1 MILHRI
7 LCFVAFMAIGVLQD
21 GYGQAQ
27 QQRSQQQRSPSG
39 LFELSV
45 PGNTE
50 SSLARLSPEVLV
62 IQDISGNITRY
73 KRFPKYDTADGTLQG
88 YSSREAQQVIR
99 WPVDNAGR
107 MQIGTLQRGRIEF
120 VWSKMTIAPS
130 TLPDLETNEMV
141 MPEPVMGLQP
151 TQEILP
157 SMTAV
162 HLAAGNVSGRQF
174 LTMQGSNRFGFASQ
188 AAGVES
194 AWYITPVSY
203 NIVRLQQRSGANWL
217 AIGIGNGSRRAS
229 NGYPVSLL
237 PIQNGVEQLW
247 QIQNMANGGYCFE
260 SLMYPGFGLTCIP
273 NRGLSLQP
281 ITFDPWQ
288 LWWPSA
294 PTFVLPQIQYRTVQQ
309 QVIANPSLPPVF
321 ANITNTHSDTLVV
334 LLADRRNPSS
344 LKKLKIAA
352 GKSERIQMD
361 RDPGATIVETFETMD
376 GFGNWQ
382 QQQFSTTIPANVL
395 YDISVYEE
403 FLQSIAIDRTG
414 TSPNPIE
421 DVNYQ
426 PRSIGFFLVPPGDAL
441 SEESEIDAYQ
451 IAMSAQNPGSVR
463 RLSQRDLELGNKG
476 PANDPLKDLLKQFR
490 KQRGSF

>member
-1 MILHRI
+1 
-7 LCFVAFMAIGVLQD
+7 
-21 GYGQAQ
+21 
-27 QQRSQQQRSPSG
+27 
-39 LFELSV
+39 
-45 PGNTE
+45 
-50 SSLARLSPEVLV
+50 
-62 IQDISGNITRY
+62 
-73 KRFPKYDTADGTLQG
+73 
-88 YSSREAQQVIR
+88 
-99 WPVDNAGR
+99 
-107 MQIGTLQRGRIEF
+107 
-120 VWSKMTIAPS
+120 
-130 TLPDLETNEMV
+130 
-141 MPEPVMGLQP
+141 
-151 TQEILP
+151 
-157 SMTAV
+157 MTAV